1 MRVAQSH
8 DQEMVALPWVGRGR
22 ALLFWFVLLRLLGFF
37 FVAVVSF
44 AHRTPLF
51 FNGTLFGEDVFLFLS
66 TDTGRLG
73 LLLGFLFL
81 VRFGGFVAHR
91 VAFGG
96 GGWLG
101 WKGLVDLS

>member
-1 MRVAQSH
+1 MPRSGDRGIVVSVAGE
-8 DQEMVALPWVGRGR
+8 D
-22 ALLFWFVLLRLLGFF
+22 LLLGFVLLRLFGFF

-44 AHRTPLF
+44 AHKTPFLF
-51 FNGTLFGEDVFLFLS
+51 FGGTLFGEDVFLFLS

-81 VRFGGFVAHR
+81 VCFGGFVAHR
-91 VAFGG
+91 VVFGG

-101 WKGLVDLS
+101 WKGLFGLC